1 MVYQTDTL
9 ISLIS
14 KGESAGCIEPG
25 SDKTLKHNAETT
37 HKLRAKDV
45 LKHCVGSRPESSC

>member
-14 KGESAGCIEPG
+14 KGESTGCIEPG